1 MSSVTI
7 TATSGLRVI
16 PAAVLDLR
24 RPHRMLERSLMVTRR
39 NWMVVFSGFFEPL
52 FYLLSIRIGMSELV
66 GDLTFGGK
74 AVDYAEFVA
83 PALMAASAMNGA
95 VYDATM
101 NVFFK
106 LKYAKLYDAVLSTP
120 MSPADVALG
129 EIGWAVV
136 RGTLYAVAFLGTM
149 AALGMTGSIW
159 SLAAVPFC
167 VLIAFAFA
175 SVGMAITT
183 YMRSW
188 VDFEYVTAATLP
200 LFLFSATF
208 YPLAS
213 YGDWGWIVQLSPLY
227 HGVALVRGANTG
239 TLGVSTL
246 GHAGILVAMA
256 VVGLVIAARRVKVL
270 LLK

>member
-1 MSSVTI
+1 MNVFAISRIMPVQ
-7 TATSGLRVI
+7 LREAKRAHHMV
-16 PAAVLDLR
+16 
-24 RPHRMLERSLMVTRR
+24 ERS
-39 NWMVVFSGFFEPL
+39 MVVYRRGWVMIVSGFFEPL

-66 GDLTFGGK
+66 GDVTFGGK
-74 AVDYAEFVA
+74 AVDYAGFVA

-95 VYDATM
+95 VYDSTM

-106 LKYAKLYDAVLSTP
+106 LKYAKLYDAVLATP

-149 AALGMTGSIW
+149 AALGMTGSMW

-200 LFLFSATF
+200 LFLFSTTF
-208 YPLAS
+208 YPLSS
-213 YGDWGWIVQLSPLY
+213 YGEWGWIVQLSPLY
-227 HGVALVRGANTG
+227 HGVALVRAANTG
-239 TLGVSTL
+239 TLDASALASVGVL
-246 GHAGILVAMA
+246 LAMT
-256 VVGLVIAARRVKVL
+256 VVGLVIAARRVKSL